1 MKKLL
6 LGIIFL
12 MLCLFVTQSLM
23 AAVDPAE
30 IAVGAR
36 AISMGRAM
44 VVPIRDSH
52 AVFINPANLSYV
64 TKFHLSSMFGNL
76 LEDLSYSTITGANR
90 FPFGWLGAGFTTT
103 GLNGIPRTSYTAI
116 GNNANRVVQTG
127 SYAASDTLA
136 IIGYS
141 NYLGELFAFDKV
153 YYGVSAKLFLQNVDD
168 MSLSYLTEDLG
179 LRFRLKPL
187 SPMPFIGN
195 FLTDADYGI
204 VASNL
209 VGTNLNQSNVYS
221 WDGLDR
227 TIRGGFGN
235 QTTIFNQNIYI
246 AGDLESTP
254 YGMKLHL
261 GAENKLNKYYALRG
275 GWDAGRLTLGGGL
288 LVDDFVG
295 FDSNPNIIDF
305 SYAMKFYED
314 DLGMAHFFSVGYHGL
329 SYSQT
334 PEFFDPENL
343 QVQKTTK
350 KVIMLQGKA
359 APNSEVKIYSGNNLK
374 AMANANEQGVWRV
387 AEMALQPGENKFT
400 ATGED
405 TGLLESPQS
414 LPYVVFYNA
423 QLNNLNLDI
432 FKNAEDL
439 IFNIKSIDPLQ
450 TVKAAVALKKN
461 PTDQKIIELN
471 YLSGQ
476 KTWEGHFQVPPDW
489 RAQALTIKIQGKD
502 QSGFLTPLLTED
514 YVTQWLTSPRDRSYT
529 EDTVVEV
536 KGVVPSAN
544 TQIKING
551 NVISAD
557 QNGQFVSMTLLP
569 KLGKNIIEVITTGVE
584 GKQEVAKLRIM
595 RMPKIS
601 DLDKKEMSY
610 RVMQEAILVGLLP
623 DLENDQ
629 VLPDAKVTRREV
641 NAWFK
646 KLDPTFV
653 ASTEALGQNLNRA
666 QAAVL
671 IAKLDKLP
679 LEKTTEAPFE
689 DVPAKHVAA
698 PAISA
703 LQAMGYLEGT
713 DHFNPGKEITRVEF
727 IKMLSRSPLFQRK
740 TADLYN
746 WNR

>member
-6 LGIIFL
+6 MVILIL
-12 MLCLFVTQSLM
+12 MMCLFTTNFLN
-23 AAVDPAE
+23 AAVDPSE

-44 VVPIRDSH
+44 MVPIRDSH

-64 TKFHLSSMFGNL
+64 SKFHMSSMFGNL
-76 LEDLSYSTITGANR
+76 LEDLSYTTFTGANR
-90 FPFGWLGAGFTTT
+90 FPFGWLGAGFTNT
-103 GLNGIPRTSYTAI
+103 GLAGIPRTSYTAI
-116 GNNANRVVQTG
+116 GNNTNRVVQTG
-127 SYAASDTLA
+127 SYSASETLA
-136 IIGYS
+136 VIGYS
-141 NYLGELFAFDKV
+141 NYLGEFLAFDKI
-153 YYGVSAKLFLQNVDD
+153 YYGISAKVFLQNVDD
-168 MSLSYLTEDLG
+168 MGLSYLTEDMG
-179 LRFRLKPL
+179 LRFRLKPQA
-187 SPMPFIGN
+187 PMPLIGN
-195 FLTDADYGI
+195 FLTEAEYGL

-209 VGTNLNQSNVYS
+209 FGVNLDQNNVYS

-227 TIRGGFGN
+227 TIRAGFAN
-235 QTTIFNQNIYI
+235 ETMLFNQNVYL

-254 YGMKLHL
+254 YGLKLHL
-261 GAENKLNKYYALRG
+261 GAENRLNKYYALRG
-275 GWDAGRLTLGGGL
+275 GLDAGRLTLGGGL

-314 DLGMAHFFSVGYHGL
+314 DLGMGHFFSIGYHGL

-343 QVQKTTK
+343 QLQKTTK
-350 KVIMLQGKA
+350 KIIALQGKA
-359 APNSEVKIYSGNNLK
+359 SPGSEVKIYSGTTLK
-374 AMANANEQGVWRV
+374 ALANANEQGVWRV
-387 AEMALQPGENKFT
+387 MEMSLQPGENKFV

-405 TGLLESPQS
+405 VGLLESPQS
-414 LPYVVFYNA
+414 LPFVVFYNA
-423 QLNNLNLDI
+423 QLNQLSLDI
-432 FKNAEDL
+432 LKNAEDL

-461 PTDQKIIELN
+461 PTDQKVIELN
-471 YLSGQ
+471 YLQGQ
-476 KTWEGHFQVPPDW
+476 KTWEGHFQIPSDW
-489 RAQALTIKIQGKD
+489 RAQALVIKIQGKD

-514 YVTQWLTSPRDRSYT
+514 YVTQWITNPRDRSYT

-536 KGVVPSAN
+536 RGIIPSAN
-544 TQIKING
+544 SQIKING
-551 NVISAD
+551 NVISSD
-557 QNGQFVSMTLLP
+557 QNGQFVSMALLS
-569 KLGKNIIEVITTGVE
+569 KLGKNVIEVTTIGE
-584 GKQEVAKLRIM
+584 DGKQEIAKLRIM
-595 RMPKIS
+595 RLPKIS

-610 RVMQEAILVGLLP
+610 RVMQEAILIGLLSG
-623 DLENDQ
+623 LENDQ
-629 VLPDAKVTRREV
+629 VLPDTKVTRRDAM
-641 NAWFK
+641 AWFK
-646 KLDPTFV
+646 KLDPAFT

-666 QAAVL
+666 QAALL

-679 LEKTTEAPFE
+679 LEKATEAPFN

-698 PAISA
+698 PAITA
-703 LQAMGYLEGT
+703 LQAMGYLENNDEFKPT
-713 DHFNPGKEITRVEF
+713 QEITRVQF